1 MPLEELREALL
12 VAGIQEPP
20 LRAARN
26 AGERISL
33 VLIPSCRLGYPVDCR
48 VMKGVSVAALFDRIK
63 ESASY
68 IRRVDGTKPSFGII
82 LGSGLGGLAKKI
94 KVKAAVP
101 YEDIPN
107 FPVSTVKGLHA
118 GNLILGE
125 LAGKH
130 VVAMEGRVHYY
141 EGYTLEQVTFPI
153 RVMKALGARS
163 LIITSAVG
171 AMNPLLDPGDVV
183 AVTDHINLM
192 GDNPLI
198 GPNDERLGPRFPDMS
213 EPYCRAYIE
222 LLESVALDV
231 KVALRRGVL
240 VALAGPNLETAAEY
254 RFLRRIGA
262 DVVGMSMVPETIVAV
277 HGGMKALGIAVV
289 TDKAT
294 PDCLEP
300 VNIAQILATA
310 KRGEAKLTKLVG
322 EFLRRI

>member
-1 MPLEELREALL
+1 MRAPFYQPAADVSILFALAWRRGNHL
-12 VAGIQEPP
+12 IY
-20 LRAARN
+20 
-26 AGERISL
+26 L
-33 VLIPSCRLGYPVDCR
+33 VLGIPGMLR
-48 VMKGVSVAALFDRIK
+48 KGLLMTELFDRIK
-63 ESASY
+63 ESAAY
-68 IRRVDGTKPSFGII
+68 IRGIADIKPSFGII

-94 KVKAAVP
+94 KVKATIP

-125 LAGKH
+125 LCGTQ

-153 RVMKALGARS
+153 RAMKALGARS
-163 LIITSAVG
+163 LILTSAVG
-171 AMNPLLDPGDVV
+171 GIHQELEPGDIVI
-183 AVTDHINLM
+183 VTDHINLM

-213 EPYCRAYIE
+213 EPYNRAYIAH
-222 LLESVALDV
+222 LERAALEV
-231 KVALRRGVL
+231 KITTKRAVL
-240 VALAGPNLETAAEY
+240 AALAGPCLETAAEY

-277 HGGMKALGIAVV
+277 HASMKVLGLSVV

-300 VNIAQILATA
+300 VNIAQIVANA
-310 KRGEAKLTKLVG
+310 KKGEAKLEKLVCQ
-322 EFLRRI
+322 FLSRV

>member
-1 MPLEELREALL
+1 
-12 VAGIQEPP
+12 
-20 LRAARN
+20 
-26 AGERISL
+26 
-33 VLIPSCRLGYPVDCR
+33 
-48 VMKGVSVAALFDRIK
+48 MKGVSVAELFDRIK
-63 ESASY
+63 ESASF

-94 KVKAAVP
+94 KAKATIP

-125 LAGKH
+125 LAGKRI
-130 VVAMEGRVHYY
+130 VAMEGRVHYY

-163 LIITSAVG
+163 LVITSAVG
-171 AMNPLLDPGDVV
+171 GMNPELKPGDIV

-213 EPYCRAYIE
+213 EPYSRSYLRLIE
-222 LLESVALDV
+222 
-231 KVALRRGVL
+231 KVARDAKVAVKRGVL

-262 DVVGMSMVPETIVAV
+262 DIVGMSMVPETIVAV
-277 HGGMKALGIAVV
+277 HGSMKVLGLSVV
-289 TDKAT
+289 TDEAD
-294 PDCLEP
+294 PDNLRP
-300 VNIAQILATA
+300 VNIAKILLNA
-310 KRGEAKLTKLVG
+310 KRGEAKLTKLVR
-322 EFLRRI
+322 EFLRRV

>member
-1 MPLEELREALL
+1 
-12 VAGIQEPP
+12 VAG
-20 LRAARN
+20 
-26 AGERISL
+26 
-33 VLIPSCRLGYPVDCR
+33 
-48 VMKGVSVAALFDRIK
+48 LFDQIK
-63 ESASY
+63 ESAAY
-68 IRRVDGTKPSFGII
+68 VKGAAGVKPSFGII

-94 KVKAAVP
+94 KVKATIP

-125 LAGKH
+125 LSGKQ

-163 LIITSAVG
+163 LILTSAVG
-171 AMNPLLDPGDVV
+171 AMNPQMDPGDIV

-198 GPNDERLGPRFPDMS
+198 GPNNERLGPRFPDMS
-213 EPYCRAYIE
+213 EPYNRAYIA
-222 LLESVALDV
+222 LLEKVALDV
-231 KVALRRGVL
+231 KVAVRRGVL
-240 VALAGPNLETAAEY
+240 VAVAGPNLETAAEY

-262 DVVGMSMVPETIVAV
+262 DIVGMSMVPETIVAV
-277 HGGMKALGIAVV
+277 HSGVKVLGISVV

-310 KRGEAKLTKLVG
+310 KAGEVKLTKLVC
-322 EFLRRI
+322 EFLRRV